1 MITIKDCKN
10 PRVVS
15 IVVHGGADHIVEETH
30 RAVYDAV
37 RVVQASI
44 EDGKIVAGGSAPEVE
59 IAMQLRDYAS
69 TLSGREQLAVIA
81 FADAIEI
88 IPKTLA
94 ENSGLDPMDSLV
106 GLRTAHE
113 SGNKTMGLQI
123 STGKAIDMW
132 PDVIEPLRTKKQAIV
147 SATEAANMILRI
159 DDVIQAATFEKG
171 PSQEEM
177 EGMSDQMLDQV

>member
-15 IVVHGGADHIVEETH
+15 IVIHGGADHIVEETD

-44 EDGKIVAGGSAPEVE
+44 EDGQVVAGGSAPEVE
-59 IAMQLRDYAS
+59 IAMQLRNYAS

-81 FADAIEI
+81 FAEAIEI

-113 SGNKTMGLQI
+113 SGNKTIGLQI

-132 PDVIEPLRTKKQAIV
+132 PEVIEPLRTKKQAIR

-159 DDVIQAATFEKG
+159 DDVIQAAGFGGG
-171 PSQEEM
+171 PSEEEM
-177 EGMSDQMLDQV
+177 AGMSDSMMDQI

>member
-15 IVVHGGADHIVEETH
+15 IVVHGGAEHIVDETE
-30 RAVYDAV
+30 RAVYDAI
-37 RVVQASI
+37 RVVQAAI
-44 EDGKIVAGGSAPEVE
+44 EDGKVVAGGSAPEIE
-59 IAMQLRDYAS
+59 IAIQLRNSAS
-69 TLSGREQLAVIA
+69 TLSGREQQAVSAIA
-81 FADAIEI
+81 DSIEI

-123 STGKAIDMW
+123 STGKATDMW

-159 DDVIQAATFEKG
+159 DDVIQAATFSKG
-171 PSQEEM
+171 PSEDEM
-177 EGMSDQMLDQV
+177 AGMSDQMMDQI